1 METVKFD
8 SRIEKEGGMGMIS
21 VLIRQLLIMF
31 LYLAIGWVLRKTA
44 LVTGKNSTALSN
56 FLLYVILPCVIF
68 RSFLSSSIT
77 ARELLI
83 SLGLAALVLL
93 LAMVVSSLL
102 FRKNNA
108 AVFGASF
115 SNAGFMGI
123 PLITAVL
130 GSSAVSCTAGLVAL
144 LNALQW
150 TWGQGIISGSMKEC
164 SPKALCRNPL
174 ILSFLLGLIFYFANL
189 TLPDLLM
196 TAVDALADCNAPV
209 AMVLLGVFLGGM
221 PLKQIW
227 KGKSAW
233 LVSAVRLLL
242 IPLLT
247 VLLLAL
253 FPGVSA
259 EIRSAILIAASAPVG
274 SNLVVYLQKQERD
287 TGAAVQ
293 MICLSTL
300 LSIVTMPLLLSFST
314 LFW

>member
-1 METVKFD
+1 
-8 SRIEKEGGMGMIS
+8 MIS
-21 VLIRQLLIMF
+21 VLIGQLLIMF
-31 LYLAIGWVLRKTA
+31 LYLAVGWVLRKTD
-44 LVTGKNSTALSN
+44 LVNGKSSAALSN

-77 ARELLI
+77 TRELLI

-102 FRKNNA
+102 FRQDKT

-123 PLITAVL
+123 PLISAVL

-144 LNALQW
+144 LNVLQW
-150 TWGQGIISGSMKEC
+150 TWGQGIISGSMKGC
-164 SPKALCRNPL
+164 TPRALCKNPL
-174 ILSFLLGLIFYFANL
+174 ILSFLLGLIFYFAGI

-196 TAVDALADCNAPV
+196 TAIDALADCNAPV

-221 PLKQIW
+221 PLKEILR
-227 KGKSAW
+227 GKSAW

-247 VLLLAL
+247 VFLLAL
-253 FPGVSA
+253 FSGVSG
-259 EIRSAILIAASAPVG
+259 ELRSAILIAAAAPVG
-274 SNLVVYLQKQERD
+274 SNLAVYLQKQGKD
-287 TGAAVQ
+287 TAAAVQ